1 MSSHVH
7 KPHGYARHVQWGLL
21 KVVENVD
28 QIHIGG
34 RLRHARKIK
43 GLSMKQLSEITNCS
57 ESFISKLERDKV
69 QPSLSLLHR
78 LVAALGINVS
88 NLFDADQAGEEPAF
102 IVRSGSRPRIQMNAR
117 PNSNGVLLEQVVPLG
132 PKSLLQVNIH
142 IVAPQGGGH
151 EAISH
156 VGEEMGF
163 VLEGMIDLQVADR
176 TYRLTAGDSFLFHS
190 ELPHAYNNP
199 GDTPARVL
207 WANTPPT
214 F

>member
-1 MSSHVH
+1 MRPSQNEAK
-7 KPHGYARHVQWGLL
+7 KPMT
-21 KVVENVD
+21 ESTN

-43 GLSMKQLSEITNCS
+43 GLNMKEVADLVDCS

-78 LVAALGINVS
+78 LVAVLGINVS
-88 NLFDADQAGEEPAF
+88 NLFDTDQAGEEPAF
-102 IVRSGSRPRIQMNAR
+102 IVRSGSRPRIQMNSR

-132 PKSLLQVNIH
+132 PKSLLQANIH
-142 IVAPQGGGH
+142 IVAPRGGGH
-151 EAISH
+151 DAISH

-163 VLEGMIDLQVADR
+163 VLEGTIDLHVADR
-176 TYRLTAGDSFLFHS
+176 TYRLHAGDSFLFHS

-199 GDTPARVL
+199 EETAARVL
-207 WANTPPT
+207 WVNTPPT

>member
-1 MSSHVH
+1 M
-7 KPHGYARHVQWGLL
+7 GQD
-21 KVVENVD
+21 VD
-28 QIHIGG
+28 QIRIGG

-43 GLSMKQLSEITNCS
+43 GLSMKQVAEQVDCS

-69 QPSLSLLHR
+69 QPSLTLLHR
-78 LVAALGINVS
+78 LVAVLGINVS
-88 NLFDADQAGEEPAF
+88 NLFDTDQGNEEPVF
-102 IVRSGSRPRIQMNAR
+102 IVRSGSRPRIQMNTR
-117 PNSNGVLLEQVVPLG
+117 PNSSGVLLEQVVPLG
-132 PKSLLQVNIH
+132 PKSLLQANIH

-151 EAISH
+151 DAISH

-163 VLEGMIDLQVADR
+163 VLEGTIDLHVGDK

-199 GDTPARVL
+199 GDTAARVL
-207 WANTPPT
+207 WVNTPPT